1 MVDAIHPFFVEI
13 MKYKVLDKY
22 VDCAISDSDGQH
34 ILSKATQSELKKL
47 YESGHKDKIQRT
59 EEKSKK

>member
-1 MVDAIHPFFVEI
+1 